1 MSSERVKIPESNY
14 TQARTFLI
22 NNPTD
27 KPSNYSS
34 KTKYRIATKLSYDED
49 RLISYKGSALLVRV
63 HVCNNNT
70 HYICHRGSNG
80 NSTNPTDID
89 YFHIACIR
97 H

>member
-27 KPSNYSS
+27 KPSKYSS

-49 RLISYKGSALLVRV
+49 RLISYKG
-63 HVCNNNT
+63 
-70 HYICHRGSNG
+70 
-80 NSTNPTDID
+80 
-89 YFHIACIR
+89 
-97 H
+97 

>member
-27 KPSNYSS
+27 KSSNYSS

-49 RLISYKGSALLVRV
+49 RLISYKG
-63 HVCNNNT
+63 
-70 HYICHRGSNG
+70 
-80 NSTNPTDID
+80 
-89 YFHIACIR
+89 
-97 H
+97 